1 MTAQLR
7 IDPEVRP
14 MILVGNT
21 TFFGLFVYLILFLW
35 YVNSYVKQF
44 TSSLTYIMYDVF
56 MYVCMMCMMTS
67 RREARYESTK
77 ANTSRT
83 S

>member
-56 MYVCMMCMMTS
+56 MYVCMMCMIGDDL
-67 RREARYESTK
+67 EARSEIRE
-77 ANTSRT
+77 N
-83 S
+83 

>member
-44 TSSLTYIMYDVF
+44 TSSLTYIMYDVYDDF
-56 MYVCMMCMMTS
+56 
-67 RREARYESTK
+67 EARGEIREY
-77 ANTSRT
+77 
-83 S
+83 

>member
-14 MILVGNT
+14 TILVGNT

-35 YVNSYVKQF
+35 YVNSYVQF

-56 MYVCMMCMMTS
+56 MYVCMMCMIGDDL
-67 RREARYESTK
+67 EARSEIRE
-77 ANTSRT
+77 N
-83 S
+83 